1 MPYSERLLLGPGPSN
16 PYPEAV
22 AALTRP
28 MLGILDPE
36 FLGLLDET
44 MQRLRDVFRTKNA
57 LTLPIS
63 GTGSAGMEAC
73 FVNLLE
79 PGDTAIVG
87 VNGLFGERMC
97 EVARRCGADVVRV
110 EEQWGRALEPQ
121 RLIDAQREHP
131 SARLL
136 AVVHAETSTGV
147 ANDIAPLGAIADTD
161 TLLLVDM
168 VTSLGG
174 MPVEVDE
181 WRIDA
186 CYSATQKC
194 LGVPPG
200 LAPLTFGE
208 RALERVRARE
218 RPPQS
223 WYLDLGLIGAYVGGS
238 TRRYHHTAPIS
249 MIYALHA
256 GLGAILDEGL
266 DAAWERHR
274 RVGTRLQAAL
284 PEFGFRLGA
293 EQGHRL
299 PQLTLAW
306 LPEGSDD
313 AALRKQLLETYGI
326 DIGGGLGE
334 FAGLAWRIGLMGNS
348 ARDRSV
354 TALLGALRE
363 LLE

>member
-1 MPYSERLLLGPGPSN
+1 MPHSERLLLGPGPSN

-28 MLGILDPE
+28 VLGHLDPE
-36 FLGLLDET
+36 FLALLDET
-44 MQRLRDVFRTKNA
+44 MERLRIVFRTKNA

-79 PGDTAIVG
+79 SGDTAIVG
-87 VNGLFGERMC
+87 VNGVFGERMA
-97 EVARRCGADVVRV
+97 EVARRCGAEVVSV
-110 EEQWGRALEPQ
+110 EEAWGRALDPQ

-131 SARLL
+131 DARLL

-147 ANDIAPLGAIADTD
+147 ENNIAPLAAIADTD
-161 TLLLVDM
+161 TLLVVDT
-168 VTSLGG
+168 VTSLAGI
-174 MPVEVDE
+174 PVEVDG

-186 CYSATQKC
+186 CYSGTQKC

-208 RALERVRARE
+208 RAVDRVRDRLH
-218 RPPQS
+218 PPQS

-238 TRRYHHTAPIS
+238 TRRYHHTAPIV
-249 MIYALHA
+249 MIYSLHA
-256 GLGAILDEGL
+256 GLGAVLDEGL
-266 DAAWERHR
+266 DAVWERHR
-274 RVGTRLQAAL
+274 RVGARLHAEL
-284 PEFGFRLGA
+284 PRLGFRLAA
-293 EQGHRL
+293 EKGHQL
-299 PQLTLAW
+299 PELTTAW
-306 LPEGSDD
+306 LPEGADD
-313 AALRKQLLETYGI
+313 AALRKSLLETYGI
-326 DIGGGLGE
+326 EVGGGLGE
-334 FAGLAWRIGLMGNS
+334 FAGKAWRIGLMGNS

-363 LLE
+363 LLA

>member
-1 MPYSERLLLGPGPSN
+1 MPQSERLLLGPGPSN

-28 MLGILDPE
+28 VLGHLDPE
-36 FLGLLDET
+36 FLALLDDT
-44 MQRLRDVFRTKNA
+44 MDRLRSVFRTKNA

-79 PGDTAIVG
+79 RDDTAIVG
-87 VNGLFGERMC
+87 VNGVFGERMAD
-97 EVARRCGADVVRV
+97 VARRCGAEVVRV
-110 EEQWGRALEPQ
+110 EEAWGRALDPQ

-131 SARLL
+131 HARLL

-147 ANDIAPLGAIADTD
+147 ENDIAPLAAIADTD
-161 TLLLVDM
+161 TLLVVDT
-168 VTSLGG
+168 VTSLAGI
-174 MPVEVDE
+174 PVEVDG

-186 CYSATQKC
+186 CYAGTQKC

-208 RALERVRARE
+208 RAVERLRNRLH
-218 RPPQS
+218 PPQS

-238 TRRYHHTAPIS
+238 TRRYHHTAPIV
-249 MIYALHA
+249 MIYSLHA
-256 GLGAILDEGL
+256 GLGAVLDEGL
-266 DAAWERHR
+266 DAVWERHR
-274 RVGTRLQAAL
+274 RVGARLHREL
-284 PEFGFRLGA
+284 PELGFRLAA
-293 EQGHRL
+293 EKGHQL
-299 PQLTLAW
+299 PELTTAW
-306 LPEGSDD
+306 LPEGADD
-313 AALRKQLLETYGI
+313 AALRKSLLETYGI
-326 DIGGGLGE
+326 EVGGGLGE
-334 FAGLAWRIGLMGNS
+334 FAGKAWRIGLMGNS

-363 LLE
+363 LLA